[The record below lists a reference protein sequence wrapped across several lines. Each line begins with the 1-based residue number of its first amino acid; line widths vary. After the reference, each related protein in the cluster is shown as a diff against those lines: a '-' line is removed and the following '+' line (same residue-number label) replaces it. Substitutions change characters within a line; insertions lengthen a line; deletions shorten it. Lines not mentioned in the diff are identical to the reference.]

1 MSSRQTIPWRRQ
13 PPVVKLSN
21 RRLQLLITPAS
32 SNHGCDESHQ
42 KPIRIKRAAT
52 KLPVALADLPPRN
65 NLRNTTRPMG
75 SSLTR
80 ARNRGPTPA
89 IAQSH
94 PFCQRCPP
102 SIDPRT
108 PRKIWLPIPR
118 QALLAMPRVALLNQF
133 QPGPFFVPSA
143 LILLDSG
150 LRRND
155 TSGMN
160 QRLTRADA

>member
-1 MSSRQTIPWRRQ
+1 
-13 PPVVKLSN
+13 VKLSN

-42 KPIRIKRAAT
+42 KPITIKRAAT
-52 KLPVALADLPPRN
+52 KLPVALADLPPRKS
-65 NLRNTTRPMG
+65 LRNATPPMA

-80 ARNRGPTPA
+80 TRNRGPTRA

-94 PFCQRCPP
+94 PFCQRRPP
-102 SIDPRT
+102 SIDPSA
-108 PRKIWLPIPR
+108 PRRIWLPISR
-118 QALLAMPRVALLNQF
+118 QTLLAMPRAALLNQF
-133 QPGPFFVPSA
+133 QPGPFFVPGA

-160 QRLTRADA
+160 QRLTGANV